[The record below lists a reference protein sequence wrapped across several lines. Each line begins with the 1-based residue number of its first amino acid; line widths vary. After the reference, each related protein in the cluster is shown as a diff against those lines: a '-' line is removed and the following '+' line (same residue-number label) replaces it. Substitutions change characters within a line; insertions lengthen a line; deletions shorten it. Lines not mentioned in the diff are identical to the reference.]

1 MYLVSGRSKLPAQ
14 LWPTSAPILVTT
26 TLYWVCQSGN
36 HCRGQKVPSYPGH
49 LSFESLSHPLPPAPG
64 FSIPSKTTLP
74 PPHPPPDTQS
84 PTGNGKTLEQESS
97 QFMAD
102 KHPLVSVLRQTLMT
116 KEITSYL
123 PGNQRPILYSS
134 QRKLKICTPFHVC
147 SRSSI
152 CRMC

>member
-1 MYLVSGRSKLPAQ
+1 MAEANFQPSFGQ
-14 LWPTSAPILVTT
+14 LRRQYFSQLHYTGFVI
-26 TLYWVCQSGN
+26 QSGN
-36 HCRGQKVPSYPGH
+36 HCRGQEVPSYRAH
-49 LSFESLSHPLPPAPG
+49 LSFESLSLPLPPAPG
-64 FSIPSKTTLP
+64 FSIPSKTT
-74 PPHPPPDTQS
+74 PHKKKKS

>member
-1 MYLVSGRSKLPAQ
+1 MAEANFQPSFGQLRRQYLSQ
-14 LWPTSAPILVTT
+14 LHYTGFVG
-26 TLYWVCQSGN
+26 QSGN
-36 HCRGQKVPSYPGH
+36 HCRGQKVPSYPAH
-49 LSFESLSHPLPPAPG
+49 LNFESLSLSLPPAPG
-64 FSIPSKTTLP
+64 FSIPSKTT
-74 PPHPPPDTQS
+74 PHHTHTHTHTQS

-97 QFMAD
+97 HFMAD

-116 KEITSYL
+116 KESTSYL